1 MRPEDVPQRLA
12 DLDCPDLGTPPAQ
25 PGPPLSERRVAL
37 ISTAGLCHAGDRP
50 FSLGSADYRIIDI
63 DDDRPLIM
71 SHISTNFDRSGFAAD
86 VDVVFPLRRLQEK
99 VEDGAIGSLSRYHYS
114 FMGATDPT
122 EMAPAAN
129 QLAGLLAADQV
140 DLALLVP
147 V

>member
-1 MRPEDVPQRLA
+1 MRPEDVPERLA
-12 DLDCPDLGTPPAQ
+12 DLHCLDLGAPAAE

-37 ISTAGLCHAGDRP
+37 ISTAGLSHAGDRP
-50 FSLGSADYRIIDI
+50 FSLGSADYRIVDVE
-63 DDDRPLIM
+63 DDRPLVM

-99 VEDGAIGSLSRYHYS
+99 AERGEIGSVSRYHYS
-114 FMGATDPT
+114 FMGATDPA
-122 EMAPAAN
+122 EMKPAAD

-140 DLALLVP
+140 DLALLIP